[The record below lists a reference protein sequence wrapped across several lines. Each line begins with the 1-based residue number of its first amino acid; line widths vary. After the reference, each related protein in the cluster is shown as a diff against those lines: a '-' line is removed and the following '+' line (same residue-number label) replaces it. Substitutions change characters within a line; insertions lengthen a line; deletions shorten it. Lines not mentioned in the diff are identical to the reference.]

1 MDALNRFDN
10 SCRSCSFSFFLLSYL
25 CPVRVDAC
33 GSSSAV
39 VVVDRS
45 ALVLGTNSSLSG
57 VVPAL
62 VVVPA
67 GGGEASELGDAEG
80 RDESDEPR
88 ECACGGEY
96 GGESITL
103 ARSAAYSFIR
113 ALRVCRPCA

>member
-1 MDALNRFDN
+1 M
-10 SCRSCSFSFFLLSYL
+10 
-25 CPVRVDAC
+25 
-33 GSSSAV
+33 

-45 ALVLGTNSSLSG
+45 ALVLGTDSSLSG

-62 VVVPA
+62 VVVLV
-67 GGGEASELGDAEG
+67 GGGEASELGDAEE

-103 ARSAAYSFIR
+103 A
-113 ALRVCRPCA
+113 